1 MPLDP
6 DRRSA
11 RWLHEEL
18 AALKELA
25 NDGLP
30 APAIALSLNRTTGAV
45 QQKAKELGLHIERAR
60 DTKWWLKRR
69 PRAISLRS

>member
-1 MPLDP
+1 MPVDQ

-18 AALKELA
+18 AALQELA
-25 NDGLP
+25 KEGLP

-45 QQKAKELGLHIERAR
+45 QQKAKELGVRIEHAR
-60 DTKWWLKRR
+60 DSKWWLKRR
-69 PRAISLRS
+69 SQAISRGI